1 MASDDES
8 KDKASKLTCREEYP
22 GWKSRVQMLA
32 LAKGDVNGIFGDD
45 GSDATVG
52 YQAISG
58 GVAARSEAQKEWKE
72 NWPWSMQLLPL
83 PSWPLHL

>member
-32 LAKGDVNGIFGDD
+32 LAKGDVNGIGSNFDTTFTKTNPIDD
-45 GSDATVG
+45 
-52 YQAISG
+52 
-58 GVAARSEAQKEWKE
+58 
-72 NWPWSMQLLPL
+72 LFF
-83 PSWPLHL
+83 